1 MKQVLKQAL
10 KIEQAEAADI
20 PALAQLLSELF
31 AIEQDFDCDHE
42 KQIRGL
48 GLLLNDTER
57 AAVLVARD
65 AENRVVG
72 MVTAQLV
79 ISTAEGAYS
88 AWIEDMVVTSSYRGS
103 GIGRSLLE
111 QVTAWAKSKGASR
124 AQLLVDLDN
133 QPAIDYY
140 RHLSWQATSLAARR
154 LMLPG

>member
-1 MKQVLKQAL
+1 
-10 KIEQAEAADI
+10 
-20 PALAQLLSELF
+20 
-31 AIEQDFDCDHE
+31 
-42 KQIRGL
+42 
-48 GLLLNDTER
+48 
-57 AAVLVARD
+57 
-65 AENRVVG
+65 

-111 QVTAWAKSKGASR
+111 HVTAWAKSKGASR

-140 RHLSWQATSLAARR
+140 RHLSWQATRLAARR
-154 LMLPG
+154 LMLRDSNAVTGLGDILKVIDK